1 MEEGIVS
8 EKPIDL
14 VTVHNTV
21 TDILMRNFMP
31 KQFQSQIDEILVRRG
46 VATVTDE
53 IMAIVEQYYMTGEN
67 HG

>member
-1 MEEGIVS
+1 MS
-8 EKPIDL
+8 AKPIDL

-31 KQFQSQIDEILVRRG
+31 KQFQSQMDEPHVTFVRRG
-46 VATVTDE
+46 VATVTNE
-53 IMAIVEQYYMTGEN
+53 IMAIVEQYYMPGEN